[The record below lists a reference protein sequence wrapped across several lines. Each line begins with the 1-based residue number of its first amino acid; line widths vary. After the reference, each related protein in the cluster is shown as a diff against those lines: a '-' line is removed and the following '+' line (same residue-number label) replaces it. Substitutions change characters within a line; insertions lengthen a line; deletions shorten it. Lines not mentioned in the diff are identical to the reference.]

1 MRDAAC
7 VVVYQYRTCAP
18 FVQVL
23 LNRVINCLAKSVAL
37 ISIHQPLV
45 VQGTAIKTN
54 NNQRYATNAETG
66 FLLREL
72 ARRAGVPVQVGQ
84 LTSSLGGS
92 SGQVGA
98 ADWGGGRR
106 SSGPFRAACQEGDSL
121 VQAGQ
126 LFVGRELRSR

>member
-1 MRDAAC
+1 
-7 VVVYQYRTCAP
+7 
-18 FVQVL
+18 
-23 LNRVINCLAKSVAL
+23 VAL
-37 ISIHQPLV
+37 VSISQPLI

-92 SGQVGA
+92 SGQVQA
-98 ADWGGGRR
+98 ADWGRGE
-106 SSGPFRAACQEGDSL
+106 EGVGVPVL
-121 VQAGQ
+121 VGQ
-126 LFVGRELRSR
+126 LARRVVFQSK